1 MKFWQRYWYYIGGV
15 AFVILA
21 FAMGLWGSAAL
32 DYVQVLLI
40 FSWMGMLVHQ
50 FEEYA
55 WPGGFPLISNMIVF
69 NEIER
74 PDRYILN
81 QRQCFVSNVV
91 LCYLCYIVPIFFPQ
105 LIWLAAAQIF
115 QGLWQIPAH
124 GIVLNMRLKS
134 VYNPGLFA
142 AVFLQLPVAIVF
154 IWCVLTFM
162 PEAANQLWWGIPGS
176 LVLLGISFG
185 LPILFMHDRDSKDP
199 FEERELW
206 GYKRE
211 YVAKVWE
218 ERKAA
223 AAADPG
229 SVPKGL
235 FQSEESE
242 VSGSKWR
249 NFAKKPDRWC
259 DNQIVFL
266 RVTATVA
273 VPPPLLGS
281 PLGSKAGVFVAF
293 IMAFHVLEEWKFPG
307 GLHWFYNTSVF
318 RPKDE
323 SLYDPTRYPMSR
335 LTDMVTNVG
344 LQWIPLVYAALCF
357 FLPLSNAVALC
368 VILLCVM
375 ELFAHTAGGVA
386 TYLWYRDKGKKTIY
400 HTGLATSLMMF
411 LPAAAYLIAHIAG
424 VTATDWLW
432 CLVLFAVM
440 CCVCVPLTET
450 PLKKW
455 VRKQEPGMFAFEDA
469 KYLCY
474 GGYCKEDVEQS
485 EARVD

>member
-1 MKFWQRYWYYIGGV
+1 M
-15 AFVILA
+15 ASNFVKK
-21 FAMGLWGSAAL
+21 L
-32 DYVQVLLI
+32 D
-40 FSWMGMLVHQ
+40 
-50 FEEYA
+50 
-55 WPGGFPLISNMIVF
+55 
-69 NEIER
+69 
-74 PDRYILN
+74 
-81 QRQCFVSNVV
+81 
-91 LCYLCYIVPIFFPQ
+91 
-105 LIWLAAAQIF
+105 
-115 QGLWQIPAH
+115 
-124 GIVLNMRLKS
+124 K
-134 VYNPGLFA
+134 
-142 AVFLQLPVAIVF
+142 
-154 IWCVLTFM
+154 
-162 PEAANQLWWGIPGS
+162 
-176 LVLLGISFG
+176 
-185 LPILFMHDRDSKDP
+185 
-199 FEERELW
+199 
-206 GYKRE
+206 
-211 YVAKVWE
+211 
-218 ERKAA
+218 
-223 AAADPG
+223 
-229 SVPKGL
+229 
-235 FQSEESE
+235 
-242 VSGSKWR
+242 
-249 NFAKKPDRWC
+249 WC
-259 DNQIVFL
+259 DSQWIVFL
-266 RVTATVA
+266 CVTATVVA
-273 VPPPLLGS
+273 VLAAVFWDVM

-386 TYLWYRDKGKKTIY
+386 TYLWYRDKGKKIIY

-469 KYLCY
+469 KYYMRY